1 MISAAD
7 SRLTH
12 LQHEFPEWQPW
23 LAVIERVVR
32 ESKDSRWQAY
42 VPIRPTTGSAKIPL
56 LTGATIFVDTD
67 ETLRWFEKL
76 LRLSGPVVGTE
87 LVELRRFDRAI
98 LRNRVLE
105 LLQASI
111 SQNGRQIE
119 DLALT
124 LNTEAKALRAL
135 TDLAALPL
143 LHACRRRW
151 SALIS
156 DGASQGYCPICGA
169 WPALAEEQGIERI
182 RRLRCGRCGTAW
194 YAECLR
200 CPYCDMTEH
209 HQLTSLVQTHGG
221 AQRIDGCK
229 RCRGYVKTLTV
240 LQGSAPEA
248 VLLDDLATVD
258 LDIAALNAD
267 YVRPANPGYDP
278 GVRVRGLDAKC
289 ET

>member
-7 SRLTH
+7 RRLTH

-23 LAVIERVVR
+23 LAVIERVVH

-42 VPIRPTTGSAKIPL
+42 VPVRPTAASANIPI
-56 LTGATIFVDTD
+56 LTGATIFVDTN

-76 LRLSGPVVGTE
+76 LRLSGAVASAE
-87 LVELRRFDRAI
+87 AIELRRLDRGM
-98 LRNRVLE
+98 LRNHVLE

-111 SQNGRQIE
+111 CQSGRRIE
-119 DLALT
+119 DLALA
-124 LNTEAKALRAL
+124 LNADVKALRAV

-151 SALIS
+151 SGLVS
-156 DGASQGYCPICGA
+156 DGISQGYCPICGA
-169 WPALAEEQGIERI
+169 WPALAEEQGIERS
-182 RRLRCGRCGTAW
+182 RKLRCGRCGTGW
-194 YAECLR
+194 YGECLR
-200 CPYCDMTEH
+200 CPYCEMIEH
-209 HQLTSLVQTHGG
+209 HQLTSLVQANGG
-221 AQRIDGCK
+221 TQRIDGCK
-229 RCRGYVKTLTV
+229 RCHGYLKTFTV

-258 LDIAALNAD
+258 LDIAALNAG

-278 GVRVRGLDAKC
+278 GVRVSSLHAKC
-289 ET
+289 EV